1 MLFLIAQAA
10 TPAPDMEV
18 AKWLTTLGIGGAL
31 AAFMFLLY
39 RRDIKQYTDLWK
51 TTTEQLI
58 KIVVE
63 NTKSNTEL
71 TQLIET
77 KMNGG
82 SDEIKILKDT
92 IKGQNEKIDR
102 LEGQLRHLG
111 RGSARS

>member
-1 MLFLIAQAA
+1 MFLLAQA

-39 RRDIKQYTDLWK
+39 RRDIKSYTDLWK
-51 TTTEQLI
+51 STTDQLI
-58 KIVVE
+58 VIVKE
-63 NTKSNTEL
+63 NTESNTKL
-71 TQLIET
+71 NSMIEH
-77 KMNGG
+77 KLDGG
-82 SDEIKILKDT
+82 DGEIKGLKET
-92 IKGQNEKIDR
+92 IKAQNDKIDR

>member
-1 MLFLIAQAA
+1 MFLLAQT

-39 RRDIKQYTDLWK
+39 RRDIKSYTDLWK
-51 TTTEQLI
+51 STTDQLI
-58 KIVVE
+58 VIVKE
-63 NTKSNTEL
+63 NTESNTKL
-71 TQLIET
+71 NSMIEH
-77 KMNGG
+77 KLDGG
-82 SDEIKILKDT
+82 DGEIKELKET
-92 IKGQNEKIDR
+92 IKAQNDKIDR